1 MPRGDAGQ
9 KSLAAQTYRFCNRL
23 FVLERA
29 LEKLTDE
36 ERRVRRQEK
45 AKPILDAYWAWVDTI
60 AYLPAS

>member
-1 MPRGDAGQ
+1 M
-9 KSLAAQTYRFCNRL
+9 AAQTYRFCNRL